1 MPLKST
7 RRTRGSV
14 NKASAQNIG
23 MPNGVTVSSEKEI
36 NKDSNKISEN
46 ILNTLQTLGKDVKN
60 LGKGFNIG
68 GSVNVGRPKNEQN
81 TKKTGIAE
89 NTEKALAVIGQEN
102 NRQIGAKRQIH
113 MRQSQIAIKSAQIV
127 VGNVQGLVN
136 AMNPKPTPSDISP
149 VSIPRNPLNTQQ
161 DKRRLKEQEIRTK
174 KSNKVKVSIS
184 QGLQN
189 IERFLKEIPNS
200 IKGSLLGPL
209 NLIFEPLGGFIQ
221 EVKGFVSSIFGFL
234 GKIGGVFKAIGGF
247 GKKLFLKFTNK
258 KPTADEVLKKG
269 GQAGIGAVYLGNVF
283 KKIFGSDEEEGF
295 LDKLFGGLG
304 SDFLSTLSTLGLGA
318 ALAMMIMDGIEA
330 SALAEEWGV
339 SQTSAIIG
347 GIFGGTG
354 SGWNNALKK
363 AGQGALLGGTIG
375 TMICPGLGT
384 IVGAL
389 LGASIFGILGYIGGE
404 KIAQWIEKVGEE
416 IKKDPSLIVKAIV
429 GLVAGALVL
438 KKVTSAIG
446 SLLGTLA
453 GKIFPTLATD
463 SMSKTVGSAFT
474 SKLTKLGAFVELGA
488 GIALM
493 VNEGLKGIAK
503 ASEWGTSETSAF
515 IGAFMGSAESGWKGA
530 FTQAP
535 AGMLVGAGIG
545 TLICPPLG
553 TIVGALLGGGIMGAL
568 GYIGGE
574 QIAKDL
580 DKMGSSLTEFFSDP
594 SGTLESAN
602 QKLETYKSL
611 QEMAKAK
618 GIKTSITLKKGEA
631 VPEGFVESSQMKGVY
646 YMTDEYLS
654 KILGIPSKTELD
666 AYTPVT
672 NFKDNKGGY
681 LDFREMER
689 QNLKNNPYGMYNTN
703 NSGLPIIPVNDAII
717 KPDGS
722 IVRTSPNDT
731 IIATKNIPYN
741 LDDVRVNSSK
751 ELNQN
756 LSEFFTS
763 GGNGSLSQKLDRM
776 ISLMGQFVDKQISVE
791 LPPQNRADLE
801 LLMAGGA
808 L

>member
-14 NKASAQNIG
+14 NKASAQNTG

-36 NKDSNKISEN
+36 NKDSNRISEN

-102 NRQIGAKRQIH
+102 NRQIGVKRQIH
-113 MRQSQIAIKSAQIV
+113 IRQSQIAIKSAQIV

-136 AMNPKPTPSDISP
+136 AMNPKPAPSDISP
-149 VSIPRNPLNTQQ
+149 VSVPRNPLNTQQ
-161 DKRRLKEQEIRTK
+161 DKRQLKEQEIRTK

-189 IERFLKEIPNS
+189 IEKFLKEIPNS

-318 ALAMMIMDGIEA
+318 ALAGMIMDGIKA
-330 SALAEEWGV
+330 SDLAEEWGV
-339 SQTSAIIG
+339 DQTSAIIG

-354 SGWNNALKK
+354 SGWENALRK
-363 AGQGALLGGTIG
+363 AGQGALLGASIG
-375 TMICPGLGT
+375 TLIHPGLGT
-384 IVGAL
+384 IIGAL
-389 LGASIFGILGYIGGE
+389 LGGAIFGVLGYIGGE
-404 KIAQWIEKVGEE
+404 KIAQWVNKVGEA
-416 IKKDPSLIVKAIV
+416 IKDDPSLIVKAIV
-429 GLVAGALVL
+429 GLVAGALGFVMV
-438 KKVTSAIG
+438 KKAIG
-446 SLLGTLA
+446 SLLGIVA
-453 GKIFPTLATD
+453 SKVFPTLATD
-463 SMSKTVGSAFT
+463 AMSKTVSSAFT
-474 SKLTKLGAFVELGA
+474 SKLTKLGAIAGLGA
-488 GIALM
+488 SIAIM
-493 VNEGLKGIAK
+493 VNNGLEGIAK
-503 ASEWGTSETSAF
+503 ASEWGVSETN
-515 IGAFMGSAESGWKGA
+515 AFMGAFLGGTSSGWQGA
-530 FTQAP
+530 LSNGAT
-535 AGMLVGAGIG
+535 GMLAGASIG
-545 TLICPPLG
+545 SLIAPPLG

-574 QIAKDL
+574 QIAQKIDEF
-580 DKMGSSLTEFFSDP
+580 DKWVSK
-594 SGTLESAN
+594 TL
-602 QKLETYKSL
+602 Y
-611 QEMAKAK
+611 
-618 GIKTSITLKKGEA
+618 GEA
-631 VPEGFVESSQMKGVY
+631 EGATVDEKGYSRVSGSFKKENTVSQYGGGSWREVVDSLPQKPSTENSPQSTSLKGKKEALASFRVTIPTVEQR
-646 YMTDEYLS
+646 
-654 KILGIPSKTELD
+654 
-666 AYTPVT
+666 TP
-672 NFKDNKGGY
+672 
-681 LDFREMER
+681 
-689 QNLKNNPYGMYNTN
+689 
-703 NSGLPIIPVNDAII
+703 LPLIKKVDDAII
-717 KPDGS
+717 KPNGD
-722 IVRTSPNDT
+722 IVRTSPKDT

>member
-14 NKASAQNIG
+14 NKASAQTTGI
-23 MPNGVTVSSEKEI
+23 PNGVTVPVWKE
-36 NKDSNKISEN
+36 NDTISEN
-46 ILNTLQTLGKDVKN
+46 ILNILKTLGKDVKN
-60 LGKGFNIG
+60 IWK
-68 GSVNVGRPKNEQN
+68 GSVNEGKIVSASDRPRDNKGRFVKG
-81 TKKTGIAE
+81 TSGVAE
-89 NTEKALAVIGQEN
+89 NTERALAVVGQEN
-102 NRQIGAKRQIH
+102 GRQVGVKRQIH
-113 MRQSQIAIKSAQIV
+113 IRQSQIAIKSAQIV
-127 VGNVQGLVN
+127 VGNVQGLMN
-136 AMNPKPTPSDISP
+136 TMNPKPNPNDLSPSA
-149 VSIPRNPLNTQQ
+149 NPKNPNQQ
-161 DKRRLKEQEIRTK
+161 NKKQQKEQELKNK
-174 KSNKVKVSIS
+174 KNKKDKISIAK
-184 QGLQN
+184 GLEN
-189 IERFLKEIPNS
+189 IEKFLGEIPNS

-209 NLIFEPLGGFIQ
+209 NLILEPLGGFMKEI
-221 EVKGFVSSIFGFL
+221 KGMVTGIFGFL
-234 GKIGGVFKAIGGF
+234 GKVGNVFKKLIGGVFTVFKAIGGF
-247 GKKLFLKFTNK
+247 GKRLFLKFTNK

-269 GQAGIGAVYLGNVF
+269 GQAGIGAVYLGNMF

-304 SDFLSTLSTLGLGA
+304 SDFLSALTTLGLGA
-318 ALAMMIMDGIEA
+318 ALAGMIMDGIEA

-384 IVGAL
+384 IIGAL

-404 KIAQWIEKVGEE
+404 KIAQWIEKIGEE

-453 GKIFPTLATD
+453 GKIFPTLAT
-463 SMSKTVGSAFT
+463 SGMSESVGSAFM
-474 SKLTKLGAFVELGA
+474 SKLTALGAFVSLGA
-488 GIALM
+488 SIAMM
-493 VNEGLKGIAK
+493 VSDGLKGVALAK
-503 ASEWGTSETSAF
+503 EWGVSETN
-515 IGAFMGSAESGWKGA
+515 AFMGAFLGGTSSGVLGA
-530 FTQAP
+530 LSNAP
-535 AGMLVGAGIG
+535 KGMLAGAGIG
-545 TLICPPLG
+545 TMICPGLG
-553 TIVGALLGGGIMGAL
+553 TIIGAFLGGGIAGAL

-574 QIAKDL
+574 EISKKLQEINDSFDYFSKAEGVKRVEDAVEQAKPAVDLMTKTESGAEALKAIAVKEEEAGIINVEQA
-580 DKMGSSLTEFFSDP
+580 DKERSQVYASAQREAEKQASGGSALYGLSQ
-594 SGTLESAN
+594 SAN
-602 QKLETYKSL
+602 AIAGSAPRIGLR
-611 QEMAKAK
+611 
-618 GIKTSITLKKGEA
+618 
-631 VPEGFVESSQMKGVY
+631 
-646 YMTDEYLS
+646 
-654 KILGIPSKTELD
+654 KILG
-666 AYTPVT
+666 
-672 NFKDNKGGY
+672 
-681 LDFREMER
+681 
-689 QNLKNNPYGMYNTN
+689 
-703 NSGLPIIPVNDAII
+703 VNDAII
-717 KPDGS
+717 KPNGD